1 MELLEPQCESLLSEH
16 IRVVSRRDDDVD
28 TTHKVAPITTVST
41 TPASRARVTSK
52 LSSTASD

>member
-28 TTHKVAPITTVST
+28 TTHQVAPTVLT
-41 TPASRARVTSK
+41 TPASRARLTSM